1 MFHNLLAMEG
11 QAPKH
16 AQHQGATQGFRSVL
30 ALHFEMLRDFQWPNK
45 TLFWTDAI
53 LEVGSK

>member
-1 MFHNLLAMEG
+1 MEG

-45 TLFWTDAI
+45 TRFWTDAI